1 MSSCRLLF
9 VDDDMEDQYIMQEA
23 FKANGKSTEI
33 LYFANDGEMAIQWL
47 HGLEKE
53 DLPHLIV
60 LDLNMPRMDGKAT
73 LRYLKEND
81 IFKPIPV
88 IIYSTSEH
96 NGDKQDCRQLGA
108 SLYITK
114 PSSFEQWNKMAR
126 VFGEICEGNTD
137 LFEQPT
143 A

>member
-1 MSSCRLLF
+1 
-9 VDDDMEDQYIMQEA
+9 MEDQYIMQEA
-23 FKANGKSTEI
+23 FKANGRSTEI

-47 HGLEKE
+47 EGLHKE

-60 LDLNMPRMDGKAT
+60 LDLNMPRMDGKTT

-81 IFKPIPV
+81 SFKSIPV

-96 NGDKQDCRQLGA
+96 SVDKQVCRQLGA
-108 SLYITK
+108 ALYVTK
-114 PSSFEQWNKMAR
+114 PSSFEQWNNMAR

-137 LFEQPT
+137 VFEQPT